1 MTNPN
6 NETVFLGDTTM
17 FDANAIAESVGA
29 VVSDLQRSTK
39 DLCLTGLRMSINVAR
54 NGRAVVRATA
64 NVFLSRM
71 DDVSPRKHQ

>member
-6 NETVFLGDTTM
+6 NKTIFFWETTM

-39 DLCLTGLRMSINVAR
+39 ELDLTMLRMSINVAR
-54 NGRAVVRATA
+54 NGKAVVRATA
-64 NVFLSRM
+64 NVSLTRI
-71 DDVSPRKHQ
+71 DDVSPRQY